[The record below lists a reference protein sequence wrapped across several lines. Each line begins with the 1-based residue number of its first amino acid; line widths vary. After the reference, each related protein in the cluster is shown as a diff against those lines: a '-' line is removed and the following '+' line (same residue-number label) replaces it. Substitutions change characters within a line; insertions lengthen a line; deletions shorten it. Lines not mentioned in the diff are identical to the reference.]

1 MTSPLLATKF
11 YVPTIRSSLVK
22 RDRLIA
28 QLNQGRECKL
38 ILISATAGFGKTTLL
53 SEWLRQAE
61 MAVSWLS
68 LDEGDNQPL
77 RFWTYFVN
85 ALKAFKHEIGE
96 SALAMLHSHDAG
108 FESFL
113 IPLINEIARLP
124 DEYVLALDDY
134 HVITAPLIQEALAF
148 LLEHLPPQLHLAIAS
163 RVDPPLP
170 LARMRACAQLTEIRT
185 ADLRFTVA
193 EVAEFMHQSM
203 HLELSKEQL
212 ETIQARTEGWVAA
225 LQLAVL
231 SVRSAEDI
239 SALIAL
245 PGSQRYILDYLVEEV
260 LECQPKHIQ
269 TFLLRTSILERM
281 CDSLCATVVGHDGLN
296 VIELEQLEHRNLF
309 VVPLD
314 GDRNWY
320 RYHHLFRGPLH
331 HRLYRVSE
339 QVPEYH
345 RRAAWWY
352 AQHKFILEAIGH
364 AIAAQDFLWAAELI
378 EQEAQTSHPRFD
390 SVTLL
395 AWLEVLPQELV
406 ANRPWLLLA
415 EGWARYSLSQFEAA
429 FVAVQHIE
437 HLLTQQPQEESANTQ
452 RLWGLVT
459 AIKGMQAR
467 QQGDGN
473 TAIALMQQALQLLP
487 QDGSWIRAMI
497 VLNLGVTYFVID
509 NFTAALPVLNEA
521 TRIGQIKGIADPAI
535 AGLYLQAQF
544 QALRGRMYQAV
555 TLCQQ
560 GVDLATKRGWLATY
574 AGVLVQ
580 VAIAEF
586 LREQNQLEAAAQH
599 LHESIERGSQTRQ
612 PGVMMGY
619 ITLARVRQ
627 AQGDTQA
634 AWAAIQAAEQ
644 LPTWLWPTILSV
656 ATCRVRLHLAQGNL
670 AEAIAWAENSD
681 LGVEDELQ
689 YSSELDYLTLA
700 RVLIARVT
708 SANEAQSY
716 LDDAMRLLIRLYDF
730 AKAGGRKARVME
742 VLILQ
747 ALVFQARGDI
757 AQALHCLEKALYIPR
772 SGEYIRLFVD
782 EGKPMIALLR
792 HAATQQIHPKY
803 VSCLF
808 AAFGHV
814 VVPTPAQ
821 SLIEPLSHR
830 ELEVLHYLASG
841 LSNQAIA
848 DELIVS
854 LPTVKWHARNIYSK
868 LNASNRT
875 QAVMRAREIG
885 LLE

>member
-1 MTSPLLATKF
+1 MTSPLLSTKF
-11 YVPTIRSSLVK
+11 YVPTMRSSLVR
-22 RDRLIA
+22 RDRLIE

-53 SEWLRQAE
+53 SEWSRQTE

-68 LDEGDNQPL
+68 LDQGDNQPL
-77 RFWTYFVN
+77 RFWTYFVT
-85 ALKAFKHEIGE
+85 ALKVFKHEIGE
-96 SALAMLHSHDAG
+96 STLAMLHAIEPAG

-113 IPLINEIARLP
+113 IPLINEIASLP
-124 DEYVLALDDY
+124 DEYVLVLDDY
-134 HVITAPLIQEALAF
+134 HVITAPLIQQALTF

-170 LARMRACAQLTEIRT
+170 LARMRACGQLVEIRT
-185 ADLRFTVA
+185 PDLRFTIA
-193 EVAEFMHQSM
+193 EVAELVNQSS
-203 HLELSKEQL
+203 LQLSKEQL
-212 ETIQARTEGWVAA
+212 ETIQARTEGWVVA
-225 LQLAVL
+225 LQLALL
-231 SVRSAEDI
+231 SVRNTKD

-245 PGSQRYILDYLVEEV
+245 QDQRYILDYLVEEV

-281 CDSLCATVVGHDGLN
+281 CDSLCAAVVGHDGLN

-314 GDRNWY
+314 RDRNWY
-320 RYHHLFRGPLH
+320 RYHHLFRELLY

-339 QVPEYH
+339 QVPEFH

-364 AIAAQDFLWAAELI
+364 AIAAQDFLWTAELI

-395 AWLEVLPQELV
+395 AWLKVLPQELV

-429 FVAVQHIE
+429 FVAVQNIE
-437 HLLTQQPQEESANTQ
+437 YLLTQQPQEESANTQ

-521 TRIGQIKGIADPAI
+521 TRIGQVKGIADPAI

-634 AWAAIQAAEQ
+634 AWEAIQAAEQ

-681 LGVEDELQ
+681 LDVEDELQ
-689 YSSELDYLTLA
+689 YSSELDYLTFA
-700 RVLIARVT
+700 RVLIARGT
-708 SANEAQSY
+708 SANESKLY
-716 LDDAMRLLIRLYDF
+716 LDNAMRLLARLYDF

-772 SGEYIRLFVD
+772 SGEYIWLFVD

-792 HAATQQIHPKY
+792 HAATQRIHPKY

-830 ELEVLHYLASG
+830 ELEVLHYLANG

>member
-1 MTSPLLATKF
+1 MSSLLLATKF
-11 YVPTIRSSLVK
+11 YIPTIRSSLVR

-28 QLNQGRECKL
+28 QLNQGKGCKL

-53 SEWLRQAE
+53 SEWSRQAE

-68 LDEGDNQPL
+68 LDEGDNQSL
-77 RFWTYFVN
+77 RFWTYFVT
-85 ALKAFKHEIGE
+85 ALKVFKHEIGE
-96 SALAMLHSHDAG
+96 STLAMLHAIEPAS
-108 FESFL
+108 FETFL
-113 IPLINEIARLP
+113 IPLINEIASLP
-124 DEYVLALDDY
+124 DEYLLVLDDY
-134 HVITAPLIQEALAF
+134 HVITAPLIQEALTF
-148 LLEHLPPQLHLAIAS
+148 FLEHLPPQLHLAIAS

-193 EVAEFMHQSM
+193 EVAEFINQSS
-203 HLELSKEQL
+203 LQLSQEQI
-212 ETIQARTEGWVAA
+212 EKIQARTEGWVVA
-225 LQLAVL
+225 LQLALL
-231 SVRSAEDI
+231 SVRNTKD

-245 PGSQRYILDYLVEEV
+245 QDQRYILDYLVEEV

-281 CDSLCATVVGHDGLN
+281 CDSLCAAVVGEDELN
-296 VIELEQLEHRNLF
+296 VIELEQLEHCNLF

-314 GDRNWY
+314 RDRNWY
-320 RYHHLFRGPLH
+320 RYHHLFRELLH
-331 HRLYRVSE
+331 HRLHRVSK

-352 AQHKFILEAIGH
+352 TQHGFVLEAIEH
-364 AIAAQDFLWAAELI
+364 AIASQDFLWAAELI
-378 EQEAQTSHPRFD
+378 EQEAQTSNPQFD
-390 SVTLL
+390 SVMLL
-395 AWLEVLPQELV
+395 AWLEALPQELV
-406 ANRPWLLLA
+406 ENRPWLLLA

-429 FVAVQHIE
+429 FVAVHNIE
-437 HLLTQQPQEESANTQ
+437 RLLTQPQRESANNQ

-467 QQGDGN
+467 QQGDGSK
-473 TAIALMQQALQLLP
+473 AIALMQQALQLLP
-487 QDGSWIRAMI
+487 QDGSWIRAII
-497 VLNLGVTYFVID
+497 VLNLGVTYFVTD
-509 NFTAALPVLNEA
+509 NFALAIPVLNEA
-521 TRIGQIKGIADPAI
+521 TRIGQVKSIADPAI

-544 QALRGRMYQAV
+544 QALRGRMDQAIA
-555 TLCQQ
+555 LCQQ
-560 GVDLATKRGWLATY
+560 GVDLATERGWLATY

-580 VAIAEF
+580 VAIAEL
-586 LREQNQLEAAAQH
+586 LREQNQLEAAAQN
-599 LHESIERGSQTRQ
+599 LHESIERGSQIHQ

-627 AQGDTQA
+627 AQGDTEG

-656 ATCRVRLHLAQGNL
+656 AACRVRLQLAQGNL
-670 AEAIAWAENSD
+670 EEAIAWAENSD
-681 LGVEDELQ
+681 LGVDDVQ

-700 RVLIARVT
+700 RVLIARGT
-708 SANEAQSY
+708 SANESKSY
-716 LDDAMRLLIRLYDF
+716 LDDAMQLLVRLYDF

-772 SGEYIRLFVD
+772 SEDYIRLFVD

-792 HAATQQIHPKY
+792 HAATQGIHPKY
-803 VSCLF
+803 VSRLF
-808 AAFGHV
+808 AAFGRV
-814 VVPTPAQ
+814 IIPTPAQ
-821 SLIEPLSHR
+821 ALIEPLSHR

-848 DELIVS
+848 NELIVS